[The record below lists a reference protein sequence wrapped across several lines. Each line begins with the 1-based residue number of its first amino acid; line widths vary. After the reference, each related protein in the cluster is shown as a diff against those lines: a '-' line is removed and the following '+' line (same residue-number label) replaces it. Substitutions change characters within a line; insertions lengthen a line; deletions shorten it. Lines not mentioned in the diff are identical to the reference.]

1 MMISKQCETI
11 GSKNL
16 NTINLILNQ
25 ILMVFGSFDIHAM
38 QNQSMS
44 KNLSNIDRQNSQISD
59 SHRITDSYNK
69 EIS

>member
-38 QNQSMS
+38 QN
-44 KNLSNIDRQNSQISD
+44 
-59 SHRITDSYNK
+59 
-69 EIS
+69 